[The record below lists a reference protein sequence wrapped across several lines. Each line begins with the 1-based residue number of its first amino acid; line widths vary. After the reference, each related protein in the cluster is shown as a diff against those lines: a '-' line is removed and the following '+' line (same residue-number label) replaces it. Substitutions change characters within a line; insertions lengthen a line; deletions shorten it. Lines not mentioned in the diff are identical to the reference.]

1 MPTYEYE
8 CEACGHAFERFQSMS
23 DEPIRTCPECGG
35 AVRRL
40 ISSGGGLV
48 FKGPGF
54 YATDYR
60 RGPAGRER
68 STGSKDGGTASSEG
82 GAASG
87 GGGGNGGTGGADGKA
102 GGDGS

>member
-8 CEACGHAFERFQSMS
+8 CEACGHAFERFQSMR

-60 RGPAGRER
+60 SGPAGRET
-68 STGSKDGGTASSEG
+68 STRGKPGDGAKSESGTRNGEAG
-82 GAASG
+82 GVG
-87 GGGGNGGTGGADGKA
+87 GKA
-102 GGDGS
+102 GGDGD

>member
-60 RGPAGRER
+60 KGPSGRDRAAGDKTE
-68 STGSKDGGTASSEG
+68 S
-82 GAASG
+82 
-87 GGGGNGGTGGADGKA
+87 GTGGGKVEGGGKSDGAGKA
-102 GGDGS
+102 GADGD

>member
-40 ISSGGGLV
+40 ISAGGGLV

-60 RGPAGRER
+60 SGPPPGRG
-68 STGSKDGGTASSEG
+68 KGGGKGEG
-82 GAASG
+82 ASG
-87 GGGGNGGTGGADGKA
+87 GAGASSGEGSA
-102 GGDGS
+102 GDGSGKAAADGD

>member
-60 RGPAGRER
+60 KGP
-68 STGSKDGGTASSEG
+68 SGSDKPAADKSE
-82 GAASG
+82 S
-87 GGGGNGGTGGADGKA
+87 GTGGGKADGAGKA
-102 GGDGS
+102 GADGD

>member
-8 CEACGHAFERFQSMS
+8 CHACGHAFERFQGINE
-23 DEPIRTCPECGG
+23 DPIRICPECSGS
-35 AVRRL
+35 VRRL

-60 RGPAGRER
+60 
-68 STGSKDGGTASSEG
+68 S
-82 GAASG
+82 
-87 GGGGNGGTGGADGKA
+87 GTGGRAGEEKATRGGKE
-102 GGDGS
+102 GSDSEAKGKSDKNVSD

>member
-8 CEACGHAFERFQSMS
+8 CRQCGHAFERFQGIN
-23 DEPIRTCPECGG
+23 EAPIDTCPECGG
-35 AVRRL
+35 SVRRL

-60 RGPAGRER
+60 SGPTKRASGSSGSGSAGDGPGPAGGEK
-68 STGSKDGGTASSEG
+68 GDQGAS
-82 GAASG
+82 
-87 GGGGNGGTGGADGKA
+87 D
-102 GGDGS
+102 

>member
-23 DEPIRTCPECGG
+23 DEPIRLCPECGG

-60 RGPAGRER
+60 SRPAGGET
-68 STGSKDGGTASSEG
+68 SAGGK
-82 GAASG
+82 SG
-87 GGGGNGGTGGADGKA
+87 GGAKPDAGSSGGEGGGAGGKA
-102 GGDGS
+102 TGDGD

>member
-8 CEACGHAFERFQSMS
+8 CEECGHVFERFQGINE
-23 DEPIRTCPECGG
+23 DPIDRCPECEGR
-35 AVRRL
+35 VRRL

-60 RGPAGRER
+60 SGGRPKSSAG
-68 STGSKDGGTASSEG
+68 EG
-82 GAASG
+82 GGSEKASPPDG
-87 GGGGNGGTGGADGKA
+87 KPDSGSSGAGKGGANDG
-102 GGDGS
+102 D